1 MIPAE
6 SVIQLFNEGFLP
18 EDIIAKLGLNDLD
31 RDELEAIIEEPA
43 NYMTEAQYRKRIERG
58 FAAPAQ
64 SRVVT

>member
-6 SVIQLFNEGFLP
+6 AVVQLFNEGFLP
-18 EDIIAKLGLNDLD
+18 EDIIQKLGLDD
-31 RDELEAIIEEPA
+31 TDHDELEAIIEDPA
-43 NYMTEAQYRKRIERG
+43 NYMTEAQYWKRIKRG